1 MVGVAVAAL
10 LGAVVIGLSLGESRR
25 THLRC
30 RVLGCSVEEQL
41 ATLCRVAGEVVTAPP
56 ESRAAAFLGRY
67 ADTWPAAAGGTL
79 LQTLQRNAPADRLD
93 LLLDGLESLGAAE
106 LDCPPLVS
114 IFGATVAVTPRRL
127 TVNGQTR
134 TRLVGGRLPAG
145 TESGSELLLASL
157 AGAVQ
162 GPGAEVRVAVHPAL
176 PFETFARVGY
186 GLGLAGAS
194 SLVASALDRPD
205 GSATFQLPVFGACPG
220 CPVETRDLL
229 PHLGAARE
237 TLLLAL
243 LGRRAAAGAE
253 GFSPAADSLSLV
265 VGLESSGAVRVAA
278 RGGVLPPRGGP
289 AEGPTI
295 PATADGPDLKLLTER
310 LRAVEKTYPEEKMA
324 VFTADLDAPAG
335 HLLAMVSAL
344 DSAPAASFPQR
355 LLGLTEG
362 QLRGGRELAAPWRG
376 ISGVELATTAWLAA
390 LAPPAPPAPAEPE
403 PPAAVEAPPPEP
415 RAEPP
420 PAPRAEP
427 VRVATAEPLPEVR
440 RPPRPARAEPPAKP
454 AAPAEKREE
463 PRREPPAPPVRTAS
477 KVEPIKIPV
486 VESAPLPEQDDP
498 SSPEALASAI
508 RPQLKAM
515 RDCYERELRKKP
527 GLQGRVVVSFELLE
541 TGRVDQ
547 LRIEDQTLRSP
558 QAVACM
564 ERRVRGWRL
573 PPRTE
578 RISVSYPLVF
588 VPTNF

>member
-1 MVGVAVAAL
+1 MAVAAL
-10 LGAVVIGLSLGESRR
+10 LGAVFIGLSLGESRR
-25 THLRC
+25 AHLRC

-41 ATLCRVAGEVVTAPP
+41 ATFCKIAGEVVTAPP
-56 ESRAAAFLGRY
+56 ESRVAAFLERY

-145 TESGSELLLASL
+145 TEGGSELLLASL
-157 AGAVQ
+157 AGAVPE
-162 GPGAEVRVAVHPAL
+162 PGAEIRVAIHPAL
-176 PFETFARVGY
+176 PFDTFARVGY

-194 SLVASALDRPD
+194 SLVVSALDRPE
-205 GSATFQLPVFGACPG
+205 GSATFRLPVFGACPG

-229 PHLGAARE
+229 PHLGAARD

-253 GFSPAADSLSLV
+253 GFSPPADSLSLV
-265 VGLESSGAVRVAA
+265 VGLETSGAVRVAA

-289 AEGPTI
+289 ADGPTI

-335 HLLAMVSAL
+335 HLLAMVTAL

-355 LLGLTEG
+355 LLGLSEG

-390 LAPPAPPAPAEPE
+390 LVPPAPAETAEPQ
-403 PPAAVEAPPPEP
+403 PPAVVEAPQPEP
-415 RAEPP
+415 RTEP
-420 PAPRAEP
+420 A
-427 VRVATAEPLPEVR
+427 RVATTEPLPEVR
-440 RPPRPARAEPPAKP
+440 RRPRPARAEPPARPEP
-454 AAPAEKREE
+454 AARAEKREE
-463 PRREPPAPPVRTAS
+463 PRREPPAPPVRTTS
-477 KVEPIKIPV
+477 KVEPIKSPV
-486 VESAPLPEQDDP
+486 MESGPLPEQDDP
-498 SSPEALASAI
+498 SSPEAVASAI

-527 GLQGRVVVSFELLE
+527 GLQGRVVVFFELLE
-541 TGRVDQ
+541 TGRIDQ

-573 PPRTE
+573 PPRAE

-588 VPTNF
+588 VPTNL